1 MNTARSTYY
10 KRPNPEAVSLR
21 DQAQAAMRAAIE
33 NVVADWPF
41 YGYRRVTHELR
52 RRGIVVNHKKVARI
66 MREAALTPGKIRR
79 FVATTDSD
87 HDLPI
92 YPDLTKGLLLQGPDQ
107 LWVADLTYIRLGTQ
121 FVYLA
126 AILDAW
132 LRKIVGYALGNTLE
146 TRLTLAA
153 LNAAI
158 SDRLPPD
165 GLTHHSDRGSQY
177 AVKV

>member
-126 AILDAW
+126 AILDACAHF
-132 LRKIVGYALGNTLE
+132 G
-146 TRLTLAA
+146 
-153 LNAAI
+153 
-158 SDRLPPD
+158 DRD
-165 GLTHHSDRGSQY
+165 RSFRDRDRRVRDHDRGSPLGWVARF
-177 AVKV
+177 AV